1 MDWETVLNYVEQY
14 GYLAVAVG
22 TLADQSGL
30 QSFVVAGGVLAGVRE
45 TFSLPGVALAG
56 AAGSF
61 VSDSVLFGIG
71 RWRANWL
78 ERIVKSEKGRMRLEL
93 LRDGMKRRA
102 LPLLVLGRFLPWIG
116 RFVPAAAGLRKV
128 PTLRVLLYS
137 LLGSLFSAVLY
148 ALLGYYAAESVK
160 WLEAYAVFIWVGA
173 LVLSFPAAGLLLKRF
188 DKRVEMRLAVKRAA
202 ETIVPDVEAPAP
214 LSQGQ
219 PSHAEDA

>member
-14 GYLAVAVG
+14 GYLAVALG

-30 QSFVVAGGVLAGVRE
+30 QSFVIAGGVLAGIRD
-45 TFSLPGVALAG
+45 TFSLSGVALAG
-56 AAGSF
+56 AAGSL
-61 VSDSVLFGIG
+61 VSDSIFFAIG

-78 ERIVKSEKGRMRLEL
+78 ERIVKSEKGRMRLEVL
-93 LRDGMKRRA
+93 HDGMRRRA

-128 PTLRVLLYS
+128 PALRALLYS

-160 WLEAYAVFIWVGA
+160 WLEEYAIVVWVGA
-173 LVLSFPAAGLLLKRF
+173 LVVSFPAAGLLLKRI
-188 DKRVEMRLAVKRAA
+188 DKVVVVRIAERRAA
-202 ETIVPDVEAPAP
+202 QAAAAELEAHAP
-214 LSQGQ
+214 LQ
-219 PSHAEDA
+219 